1 MNRLRGRK
9 NKGGGGG
16 GKLASE
22 EKKNESESQ
31 ASWFNFL
38 RVVHDQ
44 A

>member
-9 NKGGGGG
+9 NKGGWGGE
-16 GKLASE
+16 LASE
-22 EKKNESESQ
+22 EKKSRVNHRL
-31 ASWFNFL
+31 AGFL